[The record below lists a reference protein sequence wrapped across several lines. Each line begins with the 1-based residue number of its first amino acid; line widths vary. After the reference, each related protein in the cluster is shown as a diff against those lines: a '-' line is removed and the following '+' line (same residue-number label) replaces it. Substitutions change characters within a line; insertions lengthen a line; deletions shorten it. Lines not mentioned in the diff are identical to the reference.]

1 MTILIMCETR
11 KMRLVSKILINLEIL
26 VGIAKTTWEKS
37 RSTSDLE
44 PQNDPK
50 RPGQPD

>member
-1 MTILIMCETR
+1 MTILIICEMR

-26 VGIAKTTWEKS
+26 AGIGETTWEKS

-44 PQNDPK
+44 PQNDPMS
-50 RPGQPD
+50 PGPP